1 MTSGIVFDIQHYA
14 IHDGPG
20 IRTTVF
26 LKGCPLRCA
35 WCHNPES
42 HRLQPEISYFN
53 ERCKGCGKCVKI
65 CPQKAI
71 HLIKKEGIIRD
82 KELCKVCGKCIEVC
96 QSGATEL
103 IGKEMSAS
111 EIIKIVESDRIF
123 FNNSGG
129 GITISGG
136 EPTMQADF
144 LLELLQLI
152 QNRGIHTAIETC
164 GFFGEALIDDLV
176 NHVDLFLFDIKHI
189 NPETHKTFTGVS
201 NERILSNFK
210 VIYSRVGSERII
222 PRVPLIPGFNAD
234 HDSIDAIVNFLK
246 QVGYSGP
253 VHLMPYNKMAKT
265 KYEKMG
271 KGAIYKDMGDLT
283 DEDIE
288 TIKNEFEY
296 RSFEAVCNR

>member
-26 LKGCPLRCA
+26 LKGCPLSCA

-42 HRLQPEISYFN
+42 HKLQPEISYFR
-53 ERCKGCGKCVKI
+53 ERCGGCGKCVKT

-71 HLIKKEGIIRD
+71 SLTKKNGIIRD
-82 KELCKVCGKCIEVC
+82 KERCKVCGKCVEVC

-103 IGKEMSAS
+103 IGKEMSAC
-111 EIIKIVESDRIF
+111 EIIEIVENDKIF
-123 FNNSGG
+123 YDNSGG
-129 GITISGG
+129 GVTISGG

-144 LLELLQLI
+144 LLELLQVSK
-152 QNRGIHTAIETC
+152 NRGIHTAIETC
-164 GFFGEALIDDLV
+164 GFFPEALIYDLI
-176 NHVDLFLFDIKHI
+176 NPVDLFLFDVKHI
-189 NPETHKTFTGVS
+189 NLETHRAFTSVS
-201 NERILSNFK
+201 NEKILSNFK
-210 VIYSRVGSERII
+210 VIYSRIGSERII

-234 HDSIDAIVNFLK
+234 HDSIDAIISFLK
-246 QVGYSGP
+246 QVDYSGP

-288 TIKNEFEY
+288 TIKKEIEY
-296 RSFEAVCNR
+296 RSFEAVCSR